1 MPVQDGDRRVFYLQC
16 FCLVMLEKFAILG
29 DAKQVKDKSMVPI
42 LSGDTVHTENMTDI
56 VSFGLLIYQ
65 QQIMLSLMKCAYGST
80 QEFNMAWVV
89 PRVLG
94 QTQGAASI
102 SAIDAFQDPTVYGV
116 TSQTR
121 TLLGTPIEL
130 LHPGVLP
137 THQRPTSEL
146 RIVIS

>member
-1 MPVQDGDRRVFYLQC
+1 
-16 FCLVMLEKFAILG
+16 
-29 DAKQVKDKSMVPI
+29 
-42 LSGDTVHTENMTDI
+42 
-56 VSFGLLIYQ
+56 
-65 QQIMLSLMKCAYGST
+65 
-80 QEFNMAWVV
+80 MAWVV
-89 PRVLG
+89 PRVLE

-116 TSQTR
+116 TSKTR

-130 LHPGVLP
+130 LYPGVLP